1 MLTAMAGDQP
11 DQTVI
16 KEKKVKYE
24 KTLKKL
30 YKCNHTIAKRSFL
43 PRIFF

>member
-24 KTLKKL
+24 KTLNKSCTNEKL
-30 YKCNHTIAKRSFL
+30 QMQPHNC
-43 PRIFF
+43 